1 MLGTREVTLG
11 WWSRRRDSD
20 GRQQQSGHL
29 LISRSNLSDRLRQW
43 PWCRVH
49 LRIESACYL
58 CYLWHPT
65 GVRVALDR
73 LMQVS
78 LQCAE
83 GRLLDIVL
91 KLRGSVT
98 PSFTGL
104 GPTSKNARDSTEL
117 LRYESARPG
126 RERFGML
133 DIHP

>member
-29 LISRSNLSDRLRQW
+29 LISRSNLSDQLRQW

-49 LRIESACYL
+49 LRIESACL
-58 CYLWHPT
+58 GHPT
-65 GVRVALDR
+65 GVGVALDR

-83 GRLLDIVL
+83 RRFLNTVL
-91 KLRGSVT
+91 KLRGSGT

-104 GPTSKNARDSTEL
+104 SPTSENAGNSTEL
-117 LRYESARPG
+117 LRQESAK
-126 RERFGML
+126 L
-133 DIHP
+133 DANHPSQL